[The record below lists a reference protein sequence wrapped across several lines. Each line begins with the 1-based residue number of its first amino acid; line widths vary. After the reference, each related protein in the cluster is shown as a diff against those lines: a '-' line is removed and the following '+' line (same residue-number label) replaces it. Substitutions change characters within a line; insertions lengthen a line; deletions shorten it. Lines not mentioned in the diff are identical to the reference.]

1 MTELVTHESTNMI
14 DQYAISDVAIAIPAN
29 DTDIDLQLPDGSSI
43 LIQFRPESN
52 TVDVCLPQNMR
63 VINWIGNQMKPA
75 PKIGLGHV
83 RNCGQL
89 CIALPDNCLRVGTD
103 WEL

>member
-1 MTELVTHESTNMI
+1 MNIRVTIFS
-14 DQYAISDVAIAIPAN
+14 
-29 DTDIDLQLPDGSSI
+29 
-43 LIQFRPESN
+43 F
-52 TVDVCLPQNMR
+52 CLPQNMR

-89 CIALPDNCLRVGTD
+89 CIDCLIIAFGLVRIGNLVLNYPDKFNV
-103 WEL
+103 ELKNRNYDE